1 VTGDPDRGAELGEGF
16 AQRRHRQRD
25 ADGEH
30 DAGGRQR
37 RAEQPVPPVPLLPLV
52 TAAVLLA
59 AALLLAAARCVPA
72 ADQVSQEPAVR
83 RRMLA
88 GVGRA

>member
-1 VTGDPDRGAELGEGF
+1 M
-16 AQRRHRQRD
+16 
-25 ADGEH
+25 
-30 DAGGRQR
+30 
-37 RAEQPVPPVPLLPLV
+37 

-59 AALLLAAARCVPA
+59 AALLLAAAAARRVPA
-72 ADQVSQEPAVR
+72 ADQVSQEPALR